1 MRKFVGY
8 TLLAMNERFSRS
20 INLKSAFQTLFV
32 LGTLVCLTH
41 ACSQSVAAKPADPVA
56 EVTLL
61 AGISKESLAAVNASV
76 SQTETE
82 LAAIHAR
89 LKTQIEGLALTA
101 AKATELLNL
110 LKEFQKEQR
119 ADRLAERLS
128 KERALIESEAKLQAD
143 NQAIAAQMKEA
154 KEKAELAMQAAQTG
168 LVIGIVQGLI
178 QTGAAA
184 SAFGQGDTSA
194 FTTLLQQQ
202 LLNVNFQVLEI
213 RKDVGLTLRIR
224 VGQITSCLSTK
235 QQCNGL
241 SFTNTK

>member
-1 MRKFVGY
+1 
-8 TLLAMNERFSRS
+8 MNP
-20 INLKSAFQTLFV
+20 KTAFQLLLV

-41 ACSQSVAAKPADPVA
+41 VCSQSVAAKASEPVD

-61 AGISKESLAAVNASV
+61 AGVSKESLAAVNASL
-76 SQTETE
+76 SQTETD

-89 LKTQIEGLALTA
+89 IKTQIEGLALTA

-110 LKEFQKEQR
+110 LKDLQREQR
-119 ADRLAERLS
+119 ADRLADRVS
-128 KERALIESEAKLQAD
+128 KELALLAAEVKLQAD
-143 NQAIAAQMKEA
+143 NQALAQQMKEA
-154 KEKAELAMQAAQTG
+154 KERADLAMQQAQTA
-168 LVIGIVQGLI
+168 LAIGIISGLI

-184 SAFGQGDTSA
+184 ASFAGSDTST

-202 LLNVNFQVLEI
+202 LVNINFQVLEI